1 MKGAVTMIA
10 AVALSVVITRPMLA
24 DVVDQR
30 AMNEEVRGN
39 YPVAISLAR
48 RALAMD
54 SHAYGAAAR
63 IIEMEREEGRLS
75 LALADAAAFKGAS
88 SSPLV
93 RAERAR
99 VLFAMKRY
107 RDAGRAF
114 DDELNDAA
122 SLRLRDRR
130 FVVAD
135 ALFAETS
142 WELVGDRAAALS
154 DARRGLEMDPGNR
167 TFATLVKRL

>member
-1 MKGAVTMIA
+1 MRGAVTMIA

-30 AMNEEVRGN
+30 AMNEEVRGD
-39 YPVAISLAR
+39 YPIAISLAR

-54 SHAYGAAAR
+54 SHAYRAAAR
-63 IIEMEREEGRLS
+63 IIEMERAEGQLS
-75 LALADAAAFKGAS
+75 RALADADAFTAAS
-88 SSPLV
+88 SSPMV

-114 DDELNDAA
+114 DAELNDTG
-122 SLRLRDRR
+122 SLRLRGRR
-130 FVVAD
+130 VVLAD
-135 ALFAETS
+135 ALFAETA
-142 WELVGDRAAALS
+142 WELVGDRAAALI
-154 DARRGLEMDPGNR
+154 DARRGLALDPGNR